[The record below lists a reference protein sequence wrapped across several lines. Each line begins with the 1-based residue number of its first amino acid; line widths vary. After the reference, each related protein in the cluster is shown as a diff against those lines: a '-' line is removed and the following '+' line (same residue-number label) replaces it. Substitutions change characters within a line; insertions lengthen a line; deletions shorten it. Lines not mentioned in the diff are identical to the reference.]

1 MYGLS
6 AKYIQKEA
14 ETNKQCFY
22 RSTHQERNQN
32 VTCKISVAIHIPNN
46 ITEKFVLKKAK
57 TYIKRMRIN
66 KTKQ

>member
-22 RSTHQERNQN
+22 RSTNQERNQN
-32 VTCKISVAIHIPNN
+32 FTCKINVFIHIPNN
-46 ITEKFVLKKAK
+46 IKEKFVLQKAK
-57 TYIKRMRIN
+57 RHM
-66 KTKQ
+66 